1 MDAIQAYTAF
11 VRSFEAGSFSAVAR
25 EMGISQSAVS
35 KQIASLESTFGAQ
48 LFARTTR
55 KLTPTTEALQLYEH
69 VRQLLDA
76 IESLRST
83 AGKRAIASGTLRIT
97 LPAAYGRLCICPKL
111 PGFLEQFPLVKVEM
125 LLTDQVVDLVEE
137 GLELGIRIGKL
148 PPSTLMAR
156 PIGIVDHVLV
166 ATPEYLGQ
174 QRTPE
179 SPSDLAGHAC
189 VLYGKGARWSRW
201 EFESDS
207 GRHAVDVDGAIRC
220 NDHQAMLELVCAHQ
234 GVALVPDWVA
244 NDAIKSGRVVS
255 LLPDFYP
262 IPLPVHVVYPQ
273 TRFLSHRAR
282 SFIDYFVAEQRTRA
296 A

>member
-35 KQIASLESTFGAQ
+35 KQIASLEATFGAQ

-76 IESLRST
+76 VESLRSA

-97 LPAAYGRLCICPKL
+97 LPAAYGRLQICPRL

-125 LLTDQVVDLVEE
+125 LLTDQIVDLVEE
-137 GLELGIRIGKL
+137 GLELGVRIGTL

-156 PIGIVDHVLV
+156 PIGIVDQVLV
-166 ATPEYLGQ
+166 ATPEYLS
-174 QRTPE
+174 RSRAPE

-189 VLYGKGARWSRW
+189 VLYSKTARWSRW

-207 GRHAVDVDGAIRC
+207 GRHAVEVDGPIRC
-220 NDHQAMLELVCAHQ
+220 NDHQVMLELVCAHQ

-244 NDAIKSGRVVS
+244 ADALKSGRVVS

-282 SFIDYFVAEQRTRA
+282 SFIDYLVAEQRARA
-296 A
+296 F